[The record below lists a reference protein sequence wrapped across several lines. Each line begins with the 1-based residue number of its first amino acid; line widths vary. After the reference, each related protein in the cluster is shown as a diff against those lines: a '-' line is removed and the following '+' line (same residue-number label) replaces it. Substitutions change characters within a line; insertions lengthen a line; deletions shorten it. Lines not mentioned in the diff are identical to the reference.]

1 MERLK
6 KCPVSELCGGCQLQH
21 LDYNQQLDFKQ
32 HKMDELFAGIM
43 KPENIIGANDPY
55 YYRNK
60 VQVAF
65 GFNHKKVICG
75 NYVESTHHIV
85 EIKDCQLANKEANNI
100 IATIKELAISFKI
113 PIFDEFNY
121 RGCLRHVMIR
131 LSENTGQIMVILVTG
146 SYVFPRKND
155 FIKVLLKKH
164 PQITTVVQ
172 SINNRHTSMVLGDKF
187 IVCYGKG
194 YIEDN
199 LNGLI
204 FRISPASFYQVN
216 SKQTVKLYNCAINLA
231 DLKPNDI
238 VIDAYC
244 GTGTIGLSLASRVS
258 KVIGVELNKEAI
270 KDAKINAKINNITN
284 AEFICDDAGKY
295 MQHLAYNKQK
305 VDVVIM
311 DPPRAGSDE
320 KFLSSVLKLK
330 PKKVVYISCNPY
342 TQKQNIRYLMKYGYK
357 VNNIQPVDMF
367 PFTEHVEN
375 ISVLYRK
382 TIEK

>member
-32 HKMDELFAGIM
+32 NKMNDLFASIM

-85 EIKDCQLANKEANNI
+85 EIKDCQLANKEANDI

-121 RGCLRHVMIR
+121 RGCLRHVVIR

-164 PQITTVVQ
+164 PQITTIVQ

-216 SKQTVKLYNCAINLA
+216 SKQTEKLYNCAINLA
-231 DLKPNDI
+231 ELKPNDI

-244 GTGTIGLSLASRVS
+244 GTGTIGLSLASRVR

-295 MQHLAYNKQK
+295 IQHLAYNKQK

-357 VNNIQPVDMF
+357 INNIQPVDMF

-382 TIEK
+382 VIEK

>member
-305 VDVVIM
+305 VDAVIM